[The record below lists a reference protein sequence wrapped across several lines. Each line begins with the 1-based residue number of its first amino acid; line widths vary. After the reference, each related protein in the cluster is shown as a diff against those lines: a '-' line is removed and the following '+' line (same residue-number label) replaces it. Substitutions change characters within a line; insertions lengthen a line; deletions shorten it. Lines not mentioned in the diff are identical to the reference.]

1 MKIWLIFDHFLGT
14 YVNGTFKGR
23 LKRWRLFN
31 LSTTDSRIL
40 LFESKYEFLSI
51 ITYEW
56 TFHYKKFISTMACYE
71 VLGFALLFISFI
83 CLFVLCLMYV
93 SFEVFQTRKKVVMGA
108 IAEVRNQMN
117 VTFFFVLFSSDS
129 SRDAYSIHTSLILLS
144 QVSKSIYMHYA

>member
-1 MKIWLIFDHFLGT
+1 
-14 YVNGTFKGR
+14 
-23 LKRWRLFN
+23 
-31 LSTTDSRIL
+31 
-40 LFESKYEFLSI
+40 
-51 ITYEW
+51 
-56 TFHYKKFISTMACYE
+56 MACYE